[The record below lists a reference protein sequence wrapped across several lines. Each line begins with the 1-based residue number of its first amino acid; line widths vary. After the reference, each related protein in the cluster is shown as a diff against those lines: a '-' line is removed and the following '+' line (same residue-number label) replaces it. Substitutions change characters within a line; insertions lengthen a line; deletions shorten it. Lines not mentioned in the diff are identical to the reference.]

1 MNILD
6 RLSLLKHRLK
16 DSFENEGQKSYS
28 QFGEDIIIATIF
40 YLLKKKS
47 ITYLDIGA
55 NFPKHF
61 SNTFYFYKKGNKGI
75 CIEPDIELFNY
86 YRKIRPRD
94 TVYNIGV
101 GMNDIDE
108 EKEFY
113 FYKDE
118 RKGLNT
124 FSQERV
130 LENET
135 TNPVKAE
142 KTSVTLRNINKII
155 RENFKAP
162 PDLLSIDIEG
172 LDFDVLKTLD
182 FSCNAPLVV
191 CCELT
196 ILAEGN
202 HVIEHTALKD
212 LLLSNGYFQY
222 ANTFINGIFVHNTC
236 EAAVRKINNW
246 Y

>member
-1 MNILD
+1 M
-6 RLSLLKHRLK
+6 

-40 YLLKKKS
+40 NLIRKSS

-61 SNTFYFYKKGNKGI
+61 SNTYYFYKKGNKGI

-86 YRKIRPRD
+86 YHKIRPKD
-94 TVYNIGV
+94 TVYNIGI
-101 GMNDIDE
+101 GMNEMDE
-108 EKEFY
+108 LKEFY

-124 FSQERV
+124 FSRERV
-130 LENET
+130 SENET
-135 TNPVKAE
+135 ISPVKAE
-142 KTSVTLRNINKII
+142 KTTVTLRNINNII
-155 RENFKAP
+155 KENFKAP

-182 FSCNAPLVV
+182 FSCNAPLVI

-196 ILAEGN
+196 KLAEGN
-202 HVIEHTALKD
+202 LIVEHTALKD

-222 ANTFINGIFVHNTC
+222 ANTFINGIFVLNTH
-236 EAAVRKINNW
+236 ETAVRKINNW